1 MSEGDARGAA
11 FPEDLFRHFCHDEGK
26 DVMMKLDEDPKY
38 WEWLMS
44 TVPSRIGR
52 DANDT
57 ATDFVPVWQMSASRA
72 AVAGWRAVLQKDLE
86 DKVRMLSASRA
97 WSDAKEDRLILFL
110 PRQIGAQGNLHFY
123 LTGHH
128 RGCAL
133 HAMLAFYFYCGSER
147 GIEVPDWLCEMAMAI
162 PADIADNVTTRMEV
176 VSMGMARTLKMQH
189 GTTKVFWIDIIVSL
203 RQLEGSAG
211 ASPPSETAEKFGE
224 ALKNTYQLTM
234 TRWLIGIVS
243 KQYMNVCTLSALR
256 LCCSSERPTVSET
269 SHRIGFGR
277 LGLFL
282 NTGHHRGQ

>member
-97 WSDAKEDRLILFL
+97 WSDAKEDRLVLFL

-133 HAMLAFYFYCGSER
+133 HAMLAFYFYCGNER
-147 GIEVPDWLCEMAMAI
+147 GIEVPCWLCEMAMAI
-162 PADIADNVTTRMEV
+162 PADISNDVTTRMEV
-176 VSMGMARTLKMQH
+176 ATQGLGRTLKMQH

-203 RQLEGSAG
+203 RQLEENAG
-211 ASPPSETAEKFGE
+211 ASSPGEIASSPGNTAEKFEE
-224 ALKNTYQLTM
+224 ALK
-234 TRWLIGIVS
+234 
-243 KQYMNVCTLSALR
+243 KQVPAYYDKVADW
-256 LCCSSERPTVSET
+256 
-269 SHRIGFGR
+269 HRIKTVYER
-277 LGLFL
+277 V
-282 NTGHHRGQ
+282 HPQ